1 MKVGE
6 LMKVIVGL
14 GNPGMKYALTKHNV
28 GFWVID
34 QLSEK
39 WMIPLSTEKWKA
51 EIGEGNVNGEK
62 VILVKPLTYMNLSG
76 ESVRLIC
83 DFFKLSIDDLL
94 IVYDDLDLPVGKI
107 RLRLKGGSG
116 GHNGMKSI
124 IGQLGTEQ
132 FKRVKVG
139 IGRPKGRIP
148 VVDHVLTPFPKDERI
163 EVEAAVDR
171 SVEAICSWQEK
182 DDFMYAMN
190 HFNA

>member
-1 MKVGE
+1 
-6 LMKVIVGL
+6 
-14 GNPGMKYALTKHNV
+14 
-28 GFWVID
+28 
-34 QLSEK
+34 
-39 WMIPLSTEKWKA
+39 
-51 EIGEGNVNGEK
+51 
-62 VILVKPLTYMNLSG
+62 
-76 ESVRLIC
+76 
-83 DFFKLSIDDLL
+83 
-94 IVYDDLDLPVGKI
+94 
-107 RLRLKGGSG
+107 
-116 GHNGMKSI
+116 MKSI